1 MTLVV
6 GFVVTV
12 VVVDG
17 VVTVVDT
24 VSSVV
29 SCSDVAV
36 VVAVVF

>member
-1 MTLVV
+1 MV
-6 GFVVTV
+6 GLVVTV
-12 VVVDG
+12 AIVDV